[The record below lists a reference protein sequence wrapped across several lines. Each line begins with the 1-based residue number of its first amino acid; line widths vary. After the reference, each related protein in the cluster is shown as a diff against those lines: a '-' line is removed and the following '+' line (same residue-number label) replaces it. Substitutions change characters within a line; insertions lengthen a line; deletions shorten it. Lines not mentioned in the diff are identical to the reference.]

1 MTIKNAVIL
10 AGGEG
15 LRLRPLTLGRPKAL
29 MIIKGKP
36 IIAYILD
43 YLISYGFDDITI
55 TTQYIR
61 ESIVEYVRS
70 YITKNYKENNL
81 NIHFPIEEH
90 PLGTAGSVKNAFKY
104 RKIISPILIIQG
116 DTFTNINLN
125 SAIKFHENQ
134 ERALAT
140 IVLMFVENPSRYGIV
155 QLDSD
160 FRIISFTEKPLCQ
173 DNRLISTGIY
183 IIEPEFLD
191 LIPSNQKVDF
201 ARDIFQ
207 KKCKDYKFYGFIPHS
222 ISELNGLKSDTY
234 WYDIGTMEDFKKIN
248 D

>member
-1 MTIKNAVIL
+1 MTFKNAVIL

-15 LRLRPLTLGRPKAL
+15 LRLKPLTLSSPKAL
-29 MIIKGKP
+29 MIIKDKP
-36 IIAYILD
+36 IIAHILD
-43 YLISYGFDDITI
+43 YLISYDFNDITI
-55 TTQYIR
+55 TTQYMR
-61 ESIVEYVRS
+61 KSIVDYVRN
-70 YITKNYKENNL
+70 YILNNYTKNNM
-81 NIHFPIEEH
+81 NIHFPIEER

-104 RKIISPILIIQG
+104 REIPSPILVMQG
-116 DTFTNINLN
+116 DTFTNIDLN

-134 ERALAT
+134 PKALAT

-173 DNRLISTGIY
+173 DNRLVSTGIY

-201 ARDIFQ
+201 AKDIFQ
-207 KKCKDYKFYGFIPHS
+207 KKCKDYVFYGFIPYS
-222 ISELNGLKSDTY
+222 ISELKSNTYY
-234 WYDIGTMEDFKKIN
+234 WYDVGTIEDFKKIN